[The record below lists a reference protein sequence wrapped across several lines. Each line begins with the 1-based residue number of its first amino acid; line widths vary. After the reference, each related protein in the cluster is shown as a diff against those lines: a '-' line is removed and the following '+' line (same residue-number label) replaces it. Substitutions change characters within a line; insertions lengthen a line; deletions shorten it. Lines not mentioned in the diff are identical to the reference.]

1 MYFIVSILN
10 RTVSTKQIE
19 EQTLTLRRY
28 RRATESEITYKSV
41 AVSVRICSVGP
52 NEYFGIGIIYPS
64 EYLTVLLSFLV
75 GCFVVAVAV
84 VVGFRVSVIFLL

>member
-1 MYFIVSILN
+1 MYFIVSISK
-10 RTVSTKQIE
+10 RTLSTKQIE

-28 RRATESEITYKSV
+28 RRATESEITYKSF

-64 EYLTVLLSFLV
+64 EYLTVLLNFLV
-75 GCFVVAVAV
+75 VCFIGVVVAICGGVV
-84 VVGFRVSVIFLL
+84 VVGF